1 MCAATLS
8 FAAAPP
14 QPARYVSWAEMRT
27 RFIETPEPEYPEI
40 ARRLHHSGTGVYGLY
55 FDARGEVSGI
65 RVFQKV
71 GYPELDIVALKALVR
86 WRAKP
91 GPKWKLRVP
100 VTFRL
105 EERMPTYVNPYHFDY
120 NF

>member
-1 MCAATLS
+1 
-8 FAAAPP
+8 
-14 QPARYVSWAEMRT
+14 MRA
-27 RFIETPEPEYPEI
+27 RFIETPEPDYPEI

-65 RVFQKV
+65 RVFQKI

-91 GPKWKLRVP
+91 GPKWRLRVP
-100 VTFRL
+100 VTFKL